1 MVIIIA
7 RTRVAR
13 RPRPAR
19 VGVVELAAQAH
30 QLAEP
35 VLAGAGYRRRVFVV
49 PRGVLVGV
57 VVALEE
63 VVDRAQAGHG
73 GFGEQGQVVHHR
85 ASR

>member
-1 MVIIIA
+1 M
-7 RTRVAR
+7 AR

-35 VLAGAGYRRRVFVV
+35 VLAGAKDRRRVFVV
-49 PRGVLVGV
+49 PQGVLLVLGV

-73 GFGEQGQVVHHR
+73 GFGEQG
-85 ASR
+85 